1 MFSDLFLFLPPSSPP
16 YRHQTARIV
25 SEFHELLSET
35 SVGEDGR
42 PRLVHERLV
51 KARRSLV
58 CLVNTGMILAYLDP
72 GSSVAGRCRRPTTAS
87 RGRQRAAQVHARG
100 PQGALDRTQA
110 RGGVLVVLHALTKP
124 APRRRGPAR
133 DADGPLH
140 RRRLRQAWRAPE
152 ARGDHPEVGATPS
165 CGRSS
170 TTPSRTVLTRARG
183 LTHFF
188 VLSTVAYPVGY
199 FSHTQSIGPA
209 SRRARAAPPTC
220 PIEREAGAWACFRSR
235 EPHRQSR

>member
-87 RGRQRAAQVHARG
+87 RGASTRSSG
-100 PQGALDRTQA
+100 PYPGTT
-110 RGGVLVVLHALTKP
+110 GGSRSNAG
-124 APRRRGPAR
+124 PRRCSGGAARTHQTRSPPPGPAR

-152 ARGDHPEVGATPS
+152 ARGDHPEVGAMPS

-209 SRRARAAPPTC
+209 SRRARATPPT
-220 PIEREAGAWACFRSR
+220 
-235 EPHRQSR
+235 